1 MNMRQATPL
10 ALFWFLI
17 MGALGVFFPYYG
29 LYLRENIGL
38 DGFQVGVVFATL
50 PLVGFFRSAPVG
62 HCRGPEWTADSRPG
76 GVSLGFGSRVFLAWS
91 VWRAFRLWWVSRFCS
106 PFFLAPLFL

>member
-1 MNMRQATPL
+1 MHTSLRQATPL

-29 LYLRENIGL
+29 LYLRENMGL

-50 PLVGFFRSAPVG
+50 PLVGFFVQPLWGIVADRSGLRIRVLAVLASG
-62 HCRGPEWTADSRPG
+62 S
-76 GVSLGFGSRVFLAWS
+76 GSRVISYLAIWT
-91 VWRAFRLWWVSRFCS
+91 AFRLWCVSRFCS
-106 PFFLAPLFL
+106 PFFLAP